1 MLDLTHH
8 LNSLFPHLSV
18 EIFVKASDKH
28 TERQCEHPRAV
39 DLVLSMPSRPKDGP
53 CGPVPRD
60 SDLKFETFM
69 ELNNDL
75 SNLVIWHFILAKNLC
90 KVAAPPSS
98 FPIIFNDGADD
109 VTFVSKYSKGKTFR
123 SVVERQSETILIG
136 ACRKLLLGVVLL
148 QCDCRLSA
156 PVA

>member
-1 MLDLTHH
+1 
-8 LNSLFPHLSV
+8 
-18 EIFVKASDKH
+18 
-28 TERQCEHPRAV
+28 
-39 DLVLSMPSRPKDGP
+39 MPSRPKGSSPFSAVSVRNCLDILYVLIQMVLVVL
-53 CGPVPRD
+53 VPRD